1 MTGTGYNPPKKG
13 LGRIVLRVLGAMFS
27 RPWEYMGEGA
37 PNEWEFRVLASEDE
51 DRNALLA
58 VYNPHW
64 SRKWI
69 LFRDVVQ
76 VAEVSLEEMNR
87 RPDGEW
93 LRFVE
98 ELDEE

>member
-1 MTGTGYNPPKKG
+1 MIWKIVKG
-13 LGRIVLRVLGAMFS
+13 VARAAFS
-27 RPWEYMGEGA
+27 RPWEYMGAGA
-37 PNEWEFRVLASEDE
+37 PNEWEFRVLASEEE
-51 DRNALLA
+51 DRNAMIA

-69 LFRDVVQ
+69 LFRSVVQ

-93 LRFVE
+93 MRFVE
-98 ELDEE
+98 ELDPDD